1 MSPGAVLL
9 ILLFNR
15 IRKHFENDNRKIFN
29 LYYNESFLMYHS
41 AKSELSAVTVITIVT
56 STGNQF
62 QKLTGQMLMFGS
74 MVNLL
79 FQILHFQQILIFY
92 P

>member
-1 MSPGAVLL
+1 
-9 ILLFNR
+9 
-15 IRKHFENDNRKIFN
+15 
-29 LYYNESFLMYHS
+29 MYHS

-56 STGNQF
+56 LTGNQF

-74 MVNLL
+74 MANLL